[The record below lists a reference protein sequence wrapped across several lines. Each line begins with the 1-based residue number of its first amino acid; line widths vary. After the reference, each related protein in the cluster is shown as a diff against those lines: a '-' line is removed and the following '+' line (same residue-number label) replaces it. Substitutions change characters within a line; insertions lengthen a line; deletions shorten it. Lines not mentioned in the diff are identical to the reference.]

1 MDGGRPTH
9 VVIGAN
15 LAGGSAVVTMRSEGF
30 DGRIVLVGEEAHP
43 PYERP
48 PLSKE
53 YLRGETSFEK
63 SFLVAPSWY
72 IENDVDLRLGTR
84 CHRVDVNGRAVELD
98 GGERI
103 AYDAVLVATGGR
115 NRRLRV
121 PGADLEGIFEL
132 RTRED
137 ADHIREAASQGRR
150 AVVVGAGFIGTEVA
164 ASLRDLGLEV
174 AVVELFDA
182 PLVRVLGSR
191 VGRVLEGIHRDRG
204 VRFHFSQVVARFEGH
219 RRVERVVTDRGTSLD
234 CDFVVVGVG
243 IEPSV
248 DVVRDSG
255 LRLENG
261 IAVDARCRSSVE
273 GIYAAGDVANHQ
285 HPLFGAS
292 VRVEHWDNALK
303 QGAAAAR
310 NMIGREEVFDD
321 PHWFWSDQFGVN
333 IQYVGH
339 APTWDELVV
348 RGSIPDLSFVAF
360 YLKDGLVVAA
370 AGLGRGKDVRRAAA
384 LVRARRPIDRRSL
397 RDDEV
402 DLRKLAVGAA

>member
-1 MDGGRPTH
+1 MDGGRATN

-30 DGRIVLVGEEAHP
+30 DGRIVLVGEEPHP

-53 YLRGETSFEK
+53 YLRGETPFEK

-72 IENDVDLRLGTR
+72 AENDVDLRLGTR
-84 CHRVDVNGRAVELD
+84 CSGVDVNGRAVELE

-115 NRRLRV
+115 NRLLRV
-121 PGADLEGIFEL
+121 PGSDLEGIFEL

-137 ADHIREAASQGRR
+137 ADRIREAASQGRH
-150 AVVVGAGFIGTEVA
+150 AVVVGAGFIGAEVA

-191 VGRVLEGIHRDRG
+191 LGRVLEGIHRDRG
-204 VRFHFSQVVARFEGH
+204 VSFHFSQVVARFEGH

-370 AGLGRGKDVRRAAA
+370 VGLGRGKDVRRAAA

>member
-1 MDGGRPTH
+1 MGGGRATN

-30 DGRIVLVGEEAHP
+30 DGRIVLVGEEPHP

-53 YLRGETSFEK
+53 YLRGETPFEK
-63 SFLVAPSWY
+63 SFLVPPSWY
-72 IENDVDLRLGTR
+72 VENDVVLRLGTR
-84 CHRVDVNGRAVELD
+84 CTGIDVNGRAVELD

-115 NRRLRV
+115 NHRLRV
-121 PGADLEGIFEL
+121 PGSDLEGIFEL

-137 ADHIREAASQGRR
+137 ADRIREAASQGRR

-204 VRFHFSQVVARFEGH
+204 VRFHFSQVVSRFEGH

-234 CDFVVVGVG
+234 CDFAVVGVG

-321 PHWFWSDQFGVN
+321 PHWFWSDQF
-333 IQYVGH
+333 
-339 APTWDELVV
+339 
-348 RGSIPDLSFVAF
+348 
-360 YLKDGLVVAA
+360 
-370 AGLGRGKDVRRAAA
+370 
-384 LVRARRPIDRRSL
+384 
-397 RDDEV
+397 
-402 DLRKLAVGAA
+402 

>member
-1 MDGGRPTH
+1 MGGGRATN

-30 DGRIVLVGEEAHP
+30 DGRIVLVGEEPHP

-53 YLRGETSFEK
+53 YLRGETPFEK
-63 SFLVAPSWY
+63 SFLVPPSWY
-72 IENDVDLRLGTR
+72 VENDVVLRLGKR
-84 CHRVDVNGRAVELD
+84 CTGIDVNGRAVGLED
-98 GGERI
+98 GERI
-103 AYDAVLVATGGR
+103 TYDAVLIATGGR

-121 PGADLEGIFEL
+121 PGSDLEGIFEL

-137 ADHIREAASQGRR
+137 ADRIREAASQGRR

-174 AVVELFDA
+174 AVVELFEA

-191 VGRVLEGIHRDRG
+191 LGRVLEGIHRDRG
-204 VRFHFSQVVARFEGH
+204 VRFHFSQVVSRFEGH

-234 CDFVVVGVG
+234 CDFAVVGVG

-261 IAVDARCRSSVE
+261 IVVDARCRSSVE

-360 YLKDGLVVAA
+360 YLKDGLVAA
-370 AGLGRGKDVRRAAA
+370 AVGLGRGKDVRRAAA

-397 RDDEV
+397 RDEEV